1 MPFLRTTLAATE
13 GDRTDVEKIQKLCDW
28 VVANTDREPK
38 VRGFGEGDISTLLE
52 TATPGGKCAGLNALF
67 AGLCCSVGASARDV
81 YGMQLS
87 KLKLFVAVLQPG
99 PAA

>member
-13 GDRTDVEKIQKLCDW
+13 GAKTDVEKIQKLCAR

-52 TATPGGKCAGLNALF
+52 TGTPGGKCADLNALF
-67 AGLCCSVGASARDV
+67 AGLCCSVGAPARDV
-81 YGMQLS
+81 NGLQLS
-87 KLKLFVAVLQPG
+87 KLKLFVALLQPG